1 MTEAPLVATPD
12 PAQAPEPRRGRGS
25 RVLAVLLVA
34 TIAVG
39 AYLWLTTVRWQRT
52 SAEWEDKAHEHAEE
66 VASLRMQLDGVSS
79 ELQGARDQ
87 LSTATARITD
97 LANEKAQLGDENVA
111 SQQYLDY
118 QTQVSG
124 AAATVASALGQC
136 VSGQEQLVGYLKDAN
151 QYEAADLRRYEQQV
165 NALCADAEQ
174 ANETLQ
180 QELQP

>member
-1 MTEAPLVATPD
+1 MTEAPVVAA
-12 PAQAPEPRRGRGS
+12 PAPAPAPGPRRGS
-25 RVLAVLLVA
+25 RWLAVLLVV

-39 AYLWLTTVRWQRT
+39 AYLWVTTVRWQST
-52 SAEWEDKAHEHAEE
+52 SAEWEEKAHQYAEE
-66 VASLRMQLDGVSS
+66 VATLRMQLDGANT
-79 ELQGARDQ
+79 ELQAARDQ

-118 QTQVSG
+118 QTQVSA

-151 QYEAADLRRYEQQV
+151 QYEASDLDRYERQV
-165 NALCADAEQ
+165 GALCEDAEQ
-174 ANETLQ
+174 ANQALQ
-180 QELQP
+180 RELRP

>member
-1 MTEAPLVATPD
+1 
-12 PAQAPEPRRGRGS
+12 
-25 RVLAVLLVA
+25 VLAILLVA

-39 AYLWLTTVRWQRT
+39 AYLWVTTVRWQRN
-52 SAEWEDKAHEHAEE
+52 SAEWEDKAHGYAEE
-66 VASLRMQLDGVSS
+66 VATLRMQLEGANT
-79 ELQGARDQ
+79 ELQAARDQ

-118 QTQVSG
+118 QTQVSA

-136 VSGQEQLVGYLKDAN
+136 VSGQEQLVGYLKDAD
-151 QYEAADLRRYEQQV
+151 QYEAADLNRYERQV
-165 NALCADAEQ
+165 GALCEDAEQ
-174 ANETLQ
+174 ANQALQ

>member
-1 MTEAPLVATPD
+1 MTEAPVVAAPG
-12 PAQAPEPRRGRGS
+12 PAPAPGPRRGS
-25 RVLAVLLVA
+25 RWLAVLLVV

-39 AYLWLTTVRWQRT
+39 AYLWVTTVRWQGT
-52 SAEWEDKAHEHAEE
+52 SAEWEAKAHEYAEE
-66 VASLRMQLDGVSS
+66 VAALRMQLDGANS
-79 ELQGARDQ
+79 ELQAARDQ

-151 QYEAADLRRYEQQV
+151 QYEPADLRRYERQV
-165 NALCADAEQ
+165 NALCEDAEQ
-174 ANETLQ
+174 ANQALQ
-180 QELQP
+180 RELRP